1 MALHRS
7 GVTAKI
13 MSKKEL
19 FQPVPTIQK
28 IYSDI
33 PGKAYPKKTRLWL
46 LDQKKYFSFNR

>member
-33 PGKAYPKKTRLWL
+33 PGKAYPKKQDYGYWI
-46 LDQKKYFSFNR
+46 KKIFQF